1 MGTGLVTLYPQKAP
15 MGSLSIA
22 GVECKATGDGGF
34 EVPAALVEEV
44 SAMFE
49 MGREKVSFEAPKAA
63 PAPAP
68 APKIVTP
75 APKAAPISEDVSDVG
90 AGELNP
96 RRPGRR

>member
-15 MGSLSIA
+15 MGHLSIA

-34 EVPAALVEEV
+34 EVPAALVEDI
-44 SAMFE
+44 SKQFE

-63 PAPAP
+63 APAP
-68 APKIVTP
+68 APKVVPP
-75 APKAAPISEDVSDVG
+75 APKAAPISEDVSDTI
-90 AGELNP
+90 AGDLAP